1 MKRILPFLF
10 LICAVSNSI
19 SSEFALTDF
28 SKTEL
33 SLRQVQ
39 DTQAVNLYRRGLLA
53 IIEYMNH
60 HSDLFPQ
67 EKLSQPFILKD
78 DARQEAREIWKSV
91 LDHYLALDSIAA
103 LHNGFMKI
111 KNKSQRR
118 ASFQI
123 ARAAML
129 AEYRAAL
136 DFITLAE
143 NNPAFDTLFNESV
156 SELGLSDGMYAEFK
170 FRFLN
175 VFLAGEFAALEAVSP
190 YFGASPDVELK
201 QGIEEDRKKIWA
213 AGKQTG
219 PVLTFKNGIDILKKS
234 GQKAWFPVQK
244 GISTW
249 MGDTKVYRK
258 HSYLI
263 KEAQIQKFKALLEP
277 GDILLER
284 REWYLTNVG
293 IPGFWSHAALYIGTP
308 DQRRAYFD
316 DPDTISWIQ
325 QQGAQSFEKLL
336 QQTYPKAY
344 YQSLMPAEDDHHPAV
359 LEAIGKGVVFTSIEF
374 SAACDSLA
382 VLRPRLPKKDKAR
395 ALFRAFQYYGRPY
408 DYNFDFLSE
417 NSLVCTELIYKAYQP
432 GTHSNGLQLP
442 LEKCMGRLVTPANAF
457 AREYS
462 RNYGSPQQQMDLIL
476 FMDGY
481 EKKQIAVKSTPKA
494 FQQSWKRPKW
504 HILVQALPSG

>member
-1 MKRILPFLF
+1 
-10 LICAVSNSI
+10 
-19 SSEFALTDF
+19 
-28 SKTEL
+28 
-33 SLRQVQ
+33 
-39 DTQAVNLYRRGLLA
+39 
-53 IIEYMNH
+53 
-60 HSDLFPQ
+60 
-67 EKLSQPFILKD
+67 
-78 DARQEAREIWKSV
+78 
-91 LDHYLALDSIAA
+91 
-103 LHNGFMKI
+103 
-111 KNKSQRR
+111 
-118 ASFQI
+118 
-123 ARAAML
+123 ML

-136 DFITLAE
+136 DFIALAE
-143 NNPAFDTLFNESV
+143 NNPALDTLFNESV

-175 VFLAGEFAALEAVSP
+175 VFLAGEFAAFEAVAP
-190 YFGASPDVELK
+190 YFGASPDVELN
-201 QGIEEDRKKIWA
+201 QGIEEDRQKIWA

-219 PVLTFKNGIDILKKS
+219 PVLTFKNGIDILKNS
-234 GQKAWFPVQK
+234 GRKAWFPVQK

-249 MGDTKVYRK
+249 MGDTKVYRQ

-263 KEAQIQKFKALLEP
+263 KEAQIQKFKTLLEP

-316 DPDTISWIQ
+316 DPDTASWIL

-336 QQTYPKAY
+336 QQTYPQAH
-344 YQSLMPAEDDHHPAV
+344 YQSLMPGKDGHHPAV

-382 VLRPRLPKKDKAR
+382 VLRPRLAKKDKAR
-395 ALFRAFQYYGRPY
+395 ALFRAFQYFGRPY

-432 GTHSNGLQLP
+432 GTHSEGLHLP

-457 AREYS
+457 AREFS
-462 RNYGSPQQQMDLIL
+462 QNYGSPRQQMDLIL

-481 EKKQIAVKSTPKA
+481 EKKQIAVKSTPKV
-494 FQQSWKRPKW
+494 FLQSWKRPKW
-504 HILVQALPSG
+504 HILVQSPPSG